1 MKLKPYLSLD
11 LEFTTLNPEHSQ
23 ILEIGA
29 VFDDGVSP
37 IDQLPTF
44 NTIIY
49 HDIIERGEL
58 MALAINADLIKMIS
72 RFNKPEAREPFNPMT
87 VLDNFN
93 DWVELMR
100 KTYLT
105 DENGKVNR
113 VQVAGKNA
121 AGADIPILKNN
132 DNRYTLR
139 VKNVTEQFT
148 HRTLDVGSL
157 YLDVFGENVTLG
169 KINELTGR
177 NATVSHKA
185 LDDAF
190 DVVYAIRHKM
200 GMLK

>member
-11 LEFTTLNPEHSQ
+11 LEFTSLDPVHSQ

-44 NTIIY
+44 RTFIY
-49 HDIIERGEL
+49 HHILEHVEL
-58 MALAINADLIKMIS
+58 EALPMNAELIKTVAGYSKELKHQLGPTTRLMD
-72 RFNKPEAREPFNPMT
+72 FEAWLR
-87 VLDNFN
+87 
-93 DWVELMR
+93 LMR
-100 KTYLT
+100 SKYLT
-105 DENGKVNR
+105 DENGKVGR

-132 DNRYTLR
+132 FLRYVGYEENITG
-139 VKNVTEQFT
+139 QFT

-177 NATVSHKA
+177 NANVSHKA

>member
-11 LEFTTLNPEHSQ
+11 LEFNTLDPVHSQ
-23 ILEIGA
+23 IMEIGA

-44 NTIIY
+44 RSYIY
-49 HDIIERGEL
+49 HHILENSEL
-58 MALAINADLIKMIS
+58 EALAVNLELIKEVS
-72 RFNKPEAREPFNPMT
+72 GFGKEKKEELNPMS
-87 VLDNFN
+87 VLDSFN
-93 DWVELMR
+93 DWIELMR

-105 DENGKVNR
+105 DENGKVGR
-113 VQVAGKNA
+113 IQVAGKNA
-121 AGADIPILKNN
+121 AGADIPILKSN
-132 DNRYTLR
+132 DNRFAIR
-139 VKNVTEQFT
+139 QKNITEQFT

-157 YLDVFGENVTLG
+157 YLDMFGENVTLG

-177 NATVSHKA
+177 NANVSHRA